1 MKDTKK
7 NLTRSLVAVTL
18 VGVMAVPAYALTGF
32 PASKAAVAIGNI
44 TALGTAS
51 ASTGGTNGD
60 TRWVKVM
67 QTFIKT
73 ANAKDL
79 SFDLAAQCGL
89 VTSTTVR
96 SKGGTTDTSS
106 ARGKV
111 RFRIEVF
118 DVSGKADPNKGGT
131 SLGFAF
137 PSQQSGVF
145 GDPAIEE
152 GVTYCDRF

>member
-7 NLTRSLVAVTL
+7 KLTRSLVAVTL
-18 VGVMAVPAYALTGF
+18 VGVMAVPAYAFNSF
-32 PASKAAVAIGNI
+32 PASKAAVAIGQI
-44 TALGTAS
+44 AALGTVTAMTS
-51 ASTGGTNGD
+51 PGSTSGSLETD
-60 TRWVKVM
+60 WIKVM

-96 SKGGTTDTSS
+96 SKGGSTDTSS

-111 RFRIEVF
+111 RFRIRVV
-118 DVSGKADPNKGGT
+118 DVSSATNPNTDPGIE
-131 SLGFAF
+131 LGFAF
-137 PSQQSGVF
+137 PSSKL
-145 GDPAIEE
+145 
-152 GVTYCDRF
+152 